1 MNRIVETILNGILR
15 SSINKPEI
23 TDLVFQEIEIHF
35 KRQYNLAHRRNLRI
49 NAQIGKHIK
58 QYLGV
63 GNIGR
68 SRDRK
73 SSLIKSYTL
82 HGYN

>member
-1 MNRIVETILNGILR
+1 MNRIVETILNGVLR
-15 SSINKPEI
+15 RFISDPKI
-23 TDLVFQEIEIHF
+23 TDLVFREIEKHYM
-35 KRQYNLAHRRNLRI
+35 RQYNQAHRRNPRI

-58 QYLGV
+58 QYLGT

-68 SRDRK
+68 SSNRK

-82 HGYN
+82 HGL